1 VPYYVGID
9 LGGTNIATGVVDDQ
23 YRILTKYS
31 VRTRGMELPF
41 TRVVEN
47 IALAAEEVVRRAG
60 LTMDEIESVG
70 MGTPSC
76 VNPETGLLVHANN
89 MGWHNVPLY
98 AELGKYIKKPLN
110 IRNDADCAALGEVLA
125 GSARRYR
132 DALMITLG
140 TGVGGGMIMGGKIFN
155 GCDHMGAEFGH
166 TKLVF
171 DGITCTCGQHG
182 CFESYG
188 SATALI
194 RQTREAI
201 ERNPSSLMARLCA
214 GDLQKVDGKLAF
226 DAARSGDPDAMAV
239 VDRYIRYVAAGLS
252 TLITIFRPQVV
263 IIGGGICAEGDFL
276 LEPLNRR
283 MHECTFAAAEI
294 GVPRAIMAELGND
307 AGLIG
312 AAMLAKHA

>member
-1 VPYYVGID
+1 MAYYVGID

-23 YRILTKYS
+23 YRILEKYS
-31 VRTRGMELPF
+31 VKTRGMELPF
-41 TRVVEN
+41 GRVVEN
-47 IALAAEEVVRRAG
+47 IADAAEEVVRRAG
-60 LTMDEIESVG
+60 LTMDEIQSVG

-76 VNPETGLLVHANN
+76 INPKTGLLVHANN
-89 MGWHNVPLY
+89 MGWHNLPLY
-98 AELGKYIKKPLN
+98 GELEKHIKRPLY

-171 DGITCTCGQHG
+171 DGVQCTCGQYG

-201 ERNPSSLMARLCA
+201 EKNPSSLMGRICG

-252 TLITIFRPQVV
+252 TLITIFRPEVI
-263 IIGGGICAEGDFL
+263 IIGGGIGAEGDFL
-276 LEPLNRR
+276 LDPLNRR
-283 MHECTFAAAEI
+283 IGECTYAAAEI
-294 GVPRAIMAELGND
+294 GVPRAILAELGND

-312 AAMLAKHA
+312 AAMLENHA

>member
-1 VPYYVGID
+1 VAYYVGID

-23 YRILTKYS
+23 YRILEKYS
-31 VRTRGMELPF
+31 VKTRGMELPF
-41 TRVVEN
+41 GRVVEN
-47 IALAAEEVVRRAG
+47 IADAAEEVVRRAG

-76 VNPETGLLVHANN
+76 INPKTGLLVHANN
-89 MGWHNVPLY
+89 MGWHNLPLY
-98 AELGKYIKKPLN
+98 GELEKHIKRPLY

-166 TKLVF
+166 TKLVC
-171 DGITCTCGQHG
+171 DGIQCTCGQYG

-201 ERNPSSLMARLCA
+201 EKTPCSLMGRMCE

-252 TLITIFRPQVV
+252 TLITIFRPEVI

-276 LEPLNRR
+276 LDPLNRR
-283 MHECTFAAAEI
+283 IAECTFAAAEV
-294 GVPRAIMAELGND
+294 GVPRAIPAELGND
-307 AGLIG
+307 AGIIG
-312 AAMLAKHA
+312 AAMLESHA

>member
-1 VPYYVGID
+1 MPYYVGID
-9 LGGTNIATGVVDDQ
+9 LGGTNIATGVVDEQ
-23 YRILTKYS
+23 YRIVRKYS
-31 VRTRGMELPF
+31 VKTRGMELPF
-41 TRVVEN
+41 ESVVEN
-47 IALAAEEVVRRAG
+47 IALAAEEVVCRAG
-60 LTMDEIESVG
+60 LRMDEIESIG

-76 VNPETGLLVHANN
+76 INPETGLLVHANN

-98 AELGKYIKKPLN
+98 EELRKFIKRPLF

-125 GSARRYR
+125 GSARRFR

-140 TGVGGGMIMGGKIFN
+140 TGVGGGLIMGGRIFN

-171 DGITCTCGQHG
+171 DGIQCTCGQYG

-201 ERNPSSLMARLCA
+201 ELHPSSLMGRICG
-214 GDLQKVDGKLAF
+214 GDLGKVDGKLAF

-239 VDRYIRYVAAGLS
+239 VDQYIRYVAAGLS
-252 TLITIFRPQVV
+252 TLITIFRPEVI
-263 IIGGGICAEGDFL
+263 IIGGGICAEGEFL
-276 LEPLNRR
+276 IEPLNRR
-283 MHECTFAAAEI
+283 IHECTFAAAEI
-294 GVPRAIMAELGND
+294 GMPRAILAELGND

-312 AAMLAKHA
+312 AAMLEKHA